1 MKLEVLRF
9 STQEETT
16 LGLLFDVTEDRK
28 FLCFTLEDEYR
39 TVKEYGETRIPAGE
53 YQISLR
59 DEGGFHQRYRQRF
72 PNIHKGM
79 LWVMDVPNFEY
90 VLIHIGNRDDDT
102 AGCLLVGD
110 TSQQNLT
117 ENGFIGSSTAAYRR
131 IYPRIAEAI
140 ENGEQVTIEYID
152 YDTVE

>member
-9 STQEETT
+9 SSQEESS
-16 LGLLFDVTEDRK
+16 LGVLFDVTEGRR

-39 TVKEYGETRIPAGE
+39 TFKEYGETRIPAGE

-59 DEGGFHQRYRQRF
+59 NEGEFHERYRQRF
-72 PNIHKGM
+72 PEIHKGM
-79 LWVMDVPNFEY
+79 LWVRDVPNFEY
-90 VLIHIGNRDDDT
+90 ILIHIGNRDDDT

-110 TSQQNLT
+110 KSQQNIT
-117 ENGFIGSSTAAYRR
+117 ENGFIGASTAAYRR

-140 ENGEQVTIEYID
+140 ENGEEVTIEYID